1 MPTFKAFATV
11 VIPKSRQIGKGH
23 NFKLKL
29 KSFLSDE
36 SIKLLTFLQYFFQM
50 QRPGLVSI
58 NRERKPKMVPHKGV
72 PSNVDAI
79 FGNKRAPM

>member
-11 VIPKSRQIGKGH
+11 VIPKSRQIRKGH

-36 SIKLLTFLQYFFQM
+36 SIKLLTFLLYFFPDATARIGIDQSRKKTQNGTTQGCTK
-50 QRPGLVSI
+50 QR
-58 NRERKPKMVPHKGV
+58 
-72 PSNVDAI
+72 
-79 FGNKRAPM
+79 